1 MDTTSTVL
9 FTTFFVLAAL
19 GALVALALV
28 DFRTVPPL
36 AGTWA
41 LIMTI
46 AALGVAVLR

>member
-1 MDTTSTVL
+1 MLTAVL
-9 FTTFFVLAAL
+9 FCYFVLATL

-41 LIMTI
+41 FIITL
-46 AALGVAVLR
+46 AALGAAVLR

>member
-1 MDTTSTVL
+1 MDTTAVL
-9 FTTFFVLAAL
+9 FVFFVLATL

>member
-1 MDTTSTVL
+1 MDTTSIVL
-9 FTTFFVLAAL
+9 FAFFVLATL
-19 GALVALALV
+19 GALAALALV

-41 LIMTI
+41 LIMSL

>member
-1 MDTTSTVL
+1 MDTSSIALFAFYVL
-9 FTTFFVLAAL
+9 ATLAAL
-19 GALVALALV
+19 IGLALV

-41 LIMTI
+41 LIMTV